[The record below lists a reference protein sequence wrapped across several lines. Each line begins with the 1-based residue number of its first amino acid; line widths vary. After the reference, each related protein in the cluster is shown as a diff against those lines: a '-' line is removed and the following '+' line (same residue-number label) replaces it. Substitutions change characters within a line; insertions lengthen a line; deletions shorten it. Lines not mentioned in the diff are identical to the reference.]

1 MRSSRVQAL
10 STKLFE
16 GKSVF
21 ITGACGSLG
30 SNLVRRLV
38 NTDAR
43 RIVAFDNNQSKLDE
57 MERRSKDRRLRF
69 FLGDVRDSRRLRRA
83 IERCDVILHCA
94 ALKIIPSCEYNPTEA
109 IATNI
114 IGSQNIIECAM
125 DAEPEIVTAISSD
138 KACAP
143 LNLYG
148 ATKLCMEKLFTAAN
162 FIKGDRRMVFT
173 CVRYGNVLGSNDSVI
188 PLWKEQLKL
197 RKPLTITN
205 PDMTRFSI
213 TIDEAINFVFRSLAK
228 ARGGEVF
235 IPKLRAYVI
244 RNLLEAF
251 AQLSGRETSVV
262 EMGDRTGEKR
272 DEVLINEHETK
283 LAFDIGTD
291 YVILPDPAT
300 RERYGLKYDFNV
312 MKPFNDSERAYSSL
326 NADKMTPEELKQLLV
341 KERLLED

>member
-1 MRSSRVQAL
+1 
-10 STKLFE
+10 LFE

-21 ITGACGSLG
+21 ISGACGSLG
-30 SNLVRRLV
+30 FDLVRRLL
-38 NTDAR
+38 NTSAR
-43 RIVAFDNNQSKLDE
+43 RIVAFDTNQSKLDE
-57 MERRSKDRRLRF
+57 MERKFKDRRVRF
-69 FLGDVRDSRRLRRA
+69 FLGDVRDSRRLKRA
-83 IERCDVILHCA
+83 IEGCDVIVHCA

-114 IGSQNIIECAM
+114 IGSQNMIECTI
-125 DAEPEIVTAISSD
+125 DEEPEIVMGISSD

-162 FIKGDRRMVFT
+162 FIKGDRETVFS

-188 PLWKEQLKL
+188 PLWKAQSRLKQ
-197 RKPLTITN
+197 PLTLTN
-205 PDMTRFSI
+205 PDMTRFSL
-213 TIDEAINFVFRSLAK
+213 TIDEAIDFVFRSLLK

-235 IPKLRAYVI
+235 VPKLRAYAL
-244 RNLLEAF
+244 RELLHAF
-251 AQLSGRETSVV
+251 MEMNGRVTSVV

-272 DEVLINEHETK
+272 DEVLINEHESK

-300 RERYGLKYDFNV
+300 RQRYDLKYTFDV
-312 MKPFNDSERAYSSL
+312 MKPFNGVGRPYSSQYAEKL
-326 NADKMTPEELKQLLV
+326 TTQELKQLLI
-341 KERLLED
+341 KERLLEE